1 MSRSEYDLQSPNRG
15 SGEVLMLHFQHQST
29 GFQEKFVH
37 DDALRFRT
45 ATNIAKQAGVL
56 LGRKLG
62 QSDQEAVSLGKLL
75 VRADLSDPGDADL
88 HQAMKEVTENSC
100 GDLSDLEIAD
110 IIALARTQSTHL
122 PPHTESHHQP

>member
-1 MSRSEYDLQSPNRG
+1 
-15 SGEVLMLHFQHQST
+15 MLHFQHQST

-37 DDALRFRT
+37 DDALRFQT

-62 QSDQEAVSLGKLL
+62 QSEQEAVSLGKLL

-88 HQAMKEVTENSC
+88 HQAMKEVTESSC

>member
-1 MSRSEYDLQSPNRG
+1 
-15 SGEVLMLHFQHQST
+15 MLHFQHQST

-75 VRADLSDPGDADL
+75 VRADL
-88 HQAMKEVTENSC
+88 TENSC

>member
-1 MSRSEYDLQSPNRG
+1 
-15 SGEVLMLHFQHQST
+15 MLHFQHQST

-37 DDALRFRT
+37 DDALRFQT
-45 ATNIAKQAGVL
+45 AANLAKQAGIL

-62 QSDQEAVSLGKLL
+62 QSEQEAVSLGKLL

-88 HQAMKEVTENSC
+88 HQAMKEVTGNSC
-100 GDLSDLEIAD
+100 GDLSDLEITD

>member
-1 MSRSEYDLQSPNRG
+1 
-15 SGEVLMLHFQHQST
+15 MLHSNIKAQAK
-29 GFQEKFVH
+29 KFVH
-37 DDALRFRT
+37 DDALRFQT

-62 QSDQEAVSLGKLL
+62 QSEQEAVSLGKLL

-110 IIALARTQSTHL
+110 IIALAGPKHSP

>member
-1 MSRSEYDLQSPNRG
+1 
-15 SGEVLMLHFQHQST
+15 MLHAQHQST

-37 DDALRFRT
+37 DDALQFQK
-45 ATNIAKQAGVL
+45 ATNIAKQAGIL

-62 QSDQEAVSLGKLL
+62 HSNQEAMLLGDLL
-75 VRADLSDPGDADL
+75 VRADLSEPGDADL

-100 GDLSDLEIAD
+100 GDLSDLETAE